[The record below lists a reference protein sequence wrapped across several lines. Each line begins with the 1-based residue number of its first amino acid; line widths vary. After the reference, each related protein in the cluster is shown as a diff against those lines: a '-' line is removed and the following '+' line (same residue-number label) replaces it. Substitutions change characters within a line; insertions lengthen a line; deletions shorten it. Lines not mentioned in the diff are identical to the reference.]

1 MQQRGESSET
11 YQNCGKLSLSCSTD
25 NQYSSSMSRSLSRRF
40 LPSLWGVVLRV
51 IAGRVDLC
59 LVDRSETVTAF
70 LTSVVE
76 VFADPWPD
84 FLRWWCMR
92 QECKCKEATGWSC
105 MLMGTS
111 HTARWLALSHH
122 KGSVP
127 GRGEGSGVQYLGT
140 ASGSLLCPRQDP
152 NLVRDVGWLAGW
164 VAASRQARD
173 EAIQGG

>member
-1 MQQRGESSET
+1 MQQRGEPSET

-92 QECKCKEATGWSC
+92 QDCKCEEATGWSC

-111 HTARWLALSHH
+111 HTARWLALSHQGVRSRTWGRQRGPISGNGQWFAAVSST
-122 KGSVP
+122 GSQFGP
-127 GRGEGSGVQYLGT
+127 
-140 ASGSLLCPRQDP
+140 
-152 NLVRDVGWLAGW
+152 
-164 VAASRQARD
+164 
-173 EAIQGG
+173 

>member
-1 MQQRGESSET
+1 MKPTVDRKMRGTQHGAVRSPSPPLSPKVAPPLERGDFATMTWSGAKVHVKGEREQDCRPAQQWWEMRRRGEPSET

-40 LPSLWGVVLRV
+40 LPNLWGVVLRV

-76 VFADPWPD
+76 VFVDPWPD

-92 QECKCKEATGWSC
+92 Q
-105 MLMGTS
+105 
-111 HTARWLALSHH
+111 
-122 KGSVP
+122 V
-127 GRGEGSGVQYLGT
+127 
-140 ASGSLLCPRQDP
+140 
-152 NLVRDVGWLAGW
+152 
-164 VAASRQARD
+164 
-173 EAIQGG
+173 